1 VKYPPVPEA
10 AAVLSLRR
18 SAAVGVTVTLVR
30 HWTDEVDVVRAI
42 GTHVVD
48 AVLTDLRL
56 YNRHQWTL
64 REMTGW
70 T

>member
-1 VKYPPVPEA
+1 MRYPPVPEA
-10 AAVLSLRR
+10 AAVLSLVGP
-18 SAAVGVTVTLVR
+18 AAVGVTVALVR
-30 HWTDEVDVVRAI
+30 HRTDEVDVVRAI

-56 YNRHQWTL
+56 YNRHKWTL

-70 T
+70 V